1 MVFPVRDVK
10 LHVAVETEVSIQ
22 PDWLSVDLVKDAEEQ
37 LLCGNRSVEDTHSL
51 LVGHPRVRP
60 CLDQGITQGCTATKV
75 GHEEGCGVCVRVCV
89 CVCVCVCACVCA
101 CVCVFVCVRACMH
114 VCVCMRVCACV

>member
-51 LVGHPRVRP
+51 LVGHPRVRFLP
-60 CLDQGITQGCTATKV
+60 FTSTSRPSFLPHIPLFFLLFPTISPLPIIDQSFKAF
-75 GHEEGCGVCVRVCV
+75 RVQSQ
-89 CVCVCVCACVCA
+89 
-101 CVCVFVCVRACMH
+101 
-114 VCVCMRVCACV
+114 